1 MIGIGVVNHVH
12 LGAANPARKARPCGA
27 GLAQPQTG
35 GIDQIDALA
44 ERPAQTAMRPLHQ
57 FRKQVGKH
65 GAGPSGIGIGQGGT
79 LHRPHPQM
87 IEPGRA
93 AGQTGDDFA
102 QARRARKL
110 AVQQGHKLA
119 FRVEPTNPRI
129 GPVFAVKH
137 IPRYVLQYPMKNA
150 ILMAHG
156 IALPSRVRTVGKRPR
171 PSGINAMPPVQQ
183 TQPDSRGSSPGM
195 RERAE

>member
-1 MIGIGVVNHVH
+1 MIGIGVVNHMR

-44 ERPAQTAMRPLHQ
+44 ERPAQTAMRPFHQ
-57 FRKQVGKH
+57 LRKQLGKH
-65 GAGPSGIGIGQGGT
+65 RAGPSGIGIGQGRA
-79 LHRPHPQM
+79 LRRPHPQM
-87 IEPGRA
+87 IEPGRM

-129 GPVFAVKH
+129 GPVLADQAVKN
-137 IPRYVLQYPMKNA
+137 IPRYVLQQLMKNA
-150 ILMAHG
+150 ILVAWHCS
-156 IALPSRVRTVGKRPR
+156 PVSCPDRRQNVPDRVE
-171 PSGINAMPPVQQ
+171 SMPCLSSK
-183 TQPDSRGSSPGM
+183 TQPK
-195 RERAE
+195 

>member
-1 MIGIGVVNHVH
+1 MIGIGVVNHMH

-44 ERPAQTAMRPLHQ
+44 ERPAQTAMRPFHQ
-57 FRKQVGKH
+57 LRKQLGKH
-65 GAGPSGIGIGQGGT
+65 RAGPSGIGIGQGRA
-79 LHRPHPQM
+79 LHRPHPQVV
-87 IEPGRA
+87 EPGRV

-119 FRVEPTNPRI
+119 FRVEPTNSRI
-129 GPVFAVKH
+129 GPVLADQAVKN
-137 IPRYVLQYPMKNA
+137 IPRYVLQQLMKNA
-150 ILMAHG
+150 ILVAHG
-156 IALPSRVRTVGKRPR
+156 IALPSRVRTVGKT
-171 PSGINAMPPVQQ
+171 SQ
-183 TQPDSRGSSPGM
+183 TEWNQCHAPCPAKLNRTAVAWIWSS
-195 RERAE
+195 